1 MNRRNNGPRFSLSSG
16 DRVIQNVD
24 VQVELFSIRPAK
36 VCKGLEAHVFLLD
49 VISTLHLYTIAIF
62 LGR

>member
-1 MNRRNNGPRFSLSSG
+1 MALVLVY
-16 DRVIQNVD
+16 RVVIESFRTVD